1 MLMSQLWHPR
11 GMALEDRQ
19 PHFPF
24 GEAPEPMPDE
34 EAVRNPILLALPLAA
49 AIGMFGIS
57 FGVLAASEPAF
68 GGLAAIV
75 MSATTFAGSAQFAA
89 LSVLSAGG
97 NVAAAIV
104 AAVLLNLRYLPIGVS
119 VAPSMRSGLFGR
131 FLASQLVV
139 DESWA
144 VAARRGGRFDIRT
157 LIVAGAV
164 MWLAWVGGTAIGV
177 LGGSAI
183 GDPNALGLDGGL
195 AALFLALVWP
205 QLQERRSQLVAL
217 LGLAI
222 ALGLVPFTPAGLPII
237 AAATAALIG
246 LRRR

>member
-1 MLMSQLWHPR
+1 
-11 GMALEDRQ
+11 MAGAEDRQ

-24 GEAPEPMPDE
+24 GEAPSPGEPDE
-34 EAVRNPILLALPLAA
+34 PARSPILLALPLAA

-57 FGVLAASEPAF
+57 FGVLAASDPAF

-89 LSVLSAGG
+89 LSVLAAGG
-97 NVAAAIV
+97 QSVAAIV

-119 VAPSMRSGLFGR
+119 VAPSLHGGLLRR
-131 FLASQLVV
+131 FVVSQLVV

-144 VAARRGGRFDIRT
+144 LAARRGGRFDIRT
-157 LIVAGAV
+157 LIMAGAV
-164 MWLAWVGGTAIGV
+164 MWLAWVGGTSLGV

-195 AALFLALVWP
+195 AALFLALLWP
-205 QLQERRSQLVAL
+205 QLRDRRSQLVAL
-217 LGLAI
+217 LGVAI
-222 ALGLVPFTPAGLPII
+222 AVGLVPFTPAGLPII
-237 AAATAALIG
+237 AAGTAAIIG
-246 LRRR
+246 LWRR

>member
-1 MLMSQLWHPR
+1 
-11 GMALEDRQ
+11 MATEDRQ

-24 GEAPEPMPDE
+24 GEAPEPRAEDDPL
-34 EAVRNPILLALPLAA
+34 RNPILVALPLAA
-49 AIGMFGIS
+49 AIAMFGIS
-57 FGVLAASEPAF
+57 FGVLAASDPAF
-68 GGLAAIV
+68 GGAAAIV

-97 NVAAAIV
+97 NVVAAIV

-119 VAPSMRSGLFGR
+119 VAPSMRAGVLRR

-157 LIVAGAV
+157 LIIAGAV

-177 LGGSAI
+177 VGGSAI

-205 QLQERRSQLVAL
+205 QLRERRSQLAAL
-217 LGLAI
+217 LGAAI

-246 LRRR
+246 LWRR

>member
-1 MLMSQLWHPR
+1 M
-11 GMALEDRQ
+11 GVDDRQ

-24 GEAPEPMPDE
+24 GEAPPPGEPDVP
-34 EAVRNPILLALPLAA
+34 VRNPIMLALPLAA
-49 AIGMFGIS
+49 AIGLFGIS
-57 FGVLAASEPAF
+57 FGVLAASDSAF
-68 GGLAAIV
+68 GGLAALV
-75 MSATTFAGSAQFAA
+75 MSATTFAGSAQFAV

-97 NVAAAIV
+97 NTIAAIV

-119 VAPSMRSGLFGR
+119 VAPSLRGGVLGR

-144 VAARRGGRFDIRT
+144 LSARRGGRFDIRV
-157 LIVAGAV
+157 LVVAGAV
-164 MWLAWVGGTAIGV
+164 MWVAWVGGTAIGV

-183 GDPNALGLDGGL
+183 GDPNVLGLDGGL

-205 QLQERRSQLVAL
+205 QLRDRRSQLVAL
-217 LGLAI
+217 LGAAI

-237 AAATAALIG
+237 AAAAAALIG